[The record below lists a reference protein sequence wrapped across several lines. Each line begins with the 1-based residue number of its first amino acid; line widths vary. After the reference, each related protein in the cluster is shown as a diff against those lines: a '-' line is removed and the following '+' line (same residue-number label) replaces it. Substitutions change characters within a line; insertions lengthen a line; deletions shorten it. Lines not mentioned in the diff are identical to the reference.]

1 MNRGAT
7 VSPSTIKKGEPLGS
21 VTVTVG
27 TGFNPVISVSDIDS
41 LQIGSDIFTG
51 NDLAARID
59 SVSDGVINF
68 RSSVTVTGNVVITL
82 KSVDDMSTEVKGTD
96 GGLTVT
102 SVKIGGVE
110 VSKTS
115 DGKFMVPQKTALKD
129 IEVTLTAG
137 EDKVVNTITS
147 VKADANS
154 VAYEAAKSGNTVTI
168 TFTGAQ
174 TLTGIN
180 TLTITGTAT
189 TTPEAISE
197 LAVSVSN
204 IGVVEI
210 EDAREGNSDTR
221 KYALISGVAD
231 IESIMAGWDGN
242 TTESDAAQD
251 ISSTFDVTTA
261 LNSGVVK
268 TATMSLTTADIGKIV
283 GWNGEYRLV
292 CVTVN
297 DSKITA
303 AGVSDPINLGYT
315 ADGTTVTLTEDITL
329 PAPSVGKACVYSL
342 STGTLTVDL
351 NGYTI
356 TVADGGAAVDQS
368 TVFSVTGGG
377 KLTVKNGTIDGNKGV
392 RSIFRVE
399 ASSSVTTDGE
409 YALSLEHV
417 DALNDPTGTGWNPD
431 ESAVYVFGAG
441 NVSIKN
447 CTLSS
452 SQNALSINGT
462 SATADVVV
470 EGTSITGG
478 VLVSCNIERD
488 KGSITL
494 KNSGVTTDNT
504 FGVRVSGGD
513 LILDGTTITNTSDNS
528 NASTIVF
535 GKGGGQLTSG
545 TVTMKNGSNLIG
557 TNRQIGVL
565 DVNNRDGYTFSDLN
579 DIGVWKVVDGA
590 NAPVDGLKIE
600 INGPDE
606 WVTGYNH
613 ADGISATE
621 TPEEP

>member
-1 MNRGAT
+1 MWKLPAKIDDLKNGTTSLTAETDYTYNKDTGIITIKAGIEFKAVITIEATAQAAQDTYTVKVMNRGAT

-292 CVTVN
+292 CVTVD

-315 ADGTTVTLTEDITL
+315 ADGTTVTLTEDIDRK
-329 PAPSVGKACVYSL
+329 SVV
-342 STGTLTVDL
+342 
-351 NGYTI
+351 
-356 TVADGGAAVDQS
+356 
-368 TVFSVTGGG
+368 
-377 KLTVKNGTIDGNKGV
+377 
-392 RSIFRVE
+392 
-399 ASSSVTTDGE
+399 
-409 YALSLEHV
+409 
-417 DALNDPTGTGWNPD
+417 
-431 ESAVYVFGAG
+431 
-441 NVSIKN
+441 
-447 CTLSS
+447 
-452 SQNALSINGT
+452 
-462 SATADVVV
+462 
-470 EGTSITGG
+470 
-478 VLVSCNIERD
+478 
-488 KGSITL
+488 
-494 KNSGVTTDNT
+494 
-504 FGVRVSGGD
+504 
-513 LILDGTTITNTSDNS
+513 
-528 NASTIVF
+528 
-535 GKGGGQLTSG
+535 
-545 TVTMKNGSNLIG
+545 
-557 TNRQIGVL
+557 
-565 DVNNRDGYTFSDLN
+565 
-579 DIGVWKVVDGA
+579 
-590 NAPVDGLKIE
+590 
-600 INGPDE
+600 
-606 WVTGYNH
+606 
-613 ADGISATE
+613 
-621 TPEEP
+621 